1 MKTKE
6 RANLK
11 TGSLM
16 ALVLFGLFAVCI
28 LFLLLTGADVYQ
40 RLTIRDRNTY
50 EMRTAAQY
58 LTTKVRQADQD
69 GCLLVSEFEGL
80 DALLIREEIEGSV
93 YHTWIYCYD
102 GYIRELFVSADS
114 ELMPEAGEKI
124 LEAESFVIWKE
135 DNLFKAEMTGLTGLV
150 QELIWSPRSGK
161 EISYEK

>member
-6 RANLK
+6 RSNLK

-28 LFLLLTGADVYQ
+28 LFLLLIGADVYQ
-40 RLTIRDRNTY
+40 KLTVRDRNTY

-58 LTTKVRQADQD
+58 LTTKVRQADKD
-69 GCLLVSEFEGL
+69 GCLLVSDFEGL

-102 GYIRELFVSADS
+102 GYIRELFALADS

-124 LEAESFVIWKE
+124 LEAEVLTVWQE
-135 DNLFKAEMTGLTGLV
+135 DLLFHAEITGTDGHVQKLV
-150 QELIWSPRSGK
+150 WSLRSGK
-161 EISYEK
+161 EVIHEK

>member
-1 MKTKE
+1 M
-6 RANLK
+6 K

-40 RLTIRDRNTY
+40 RLTVRDRNTY

-58 LTTKVRQADQD
+58 LTTKMRQADTD

-102 GYIRELFVSADS
+102 GYVRELFFEDGLLFQPGDGQTIVPARELSVEASA
-114 ELMPEAGEKI
+114 ENLIQLECVGETGNQ
-124 LEAESFVIWKE
+124 ET
-135 DNLFKAEMTGLTGLV
+135 MTIYL
-150 QELIWSPRSGK
+150 RSGK
-161 EISYEK
+161 GADCYA

>member
-1 MKTKE
+1 M
-6 RANLK
+6 K

-40 RLTIRDRNTY
+40 RLTVRDRNTY

-58 LTTKVRQADQD
+58 LTTKMRQADTD

-102 GYIRELFVSADS
+102 GYIRELFAAADS
-114 ELMPEAGEKI
+114 DLLPEYGEKI
-124 LEAESFVIWKE
+124 LEAEVLTLRQEES
-135 DNLFKAEMTGLTGLV
+135 LFRAEITGPDGRV
-150 QELIWSPRSGK
+150 QELVWSPRSGK
-161 EISYEK
+161 EVIHEK